1 MVNAAHGITRSRRH
15 GAAVTID
22 AVGKTYPVRN
32 GADVMA
38 LSPTTL
44 SIEPGEFVAVVGP
57 SGCGKSTLLS
67 MIAGLAAPSTG
78 RVEIDG
84 ESVIRPHPKVGVV
97 FQNDLLLY
105 WRTVADNILLP
116 VEIKGWKRDDYRARM
131 IALLK
136 QVGLADF
143 ASKFPGELSG
153 GMRQRVAICRA
164 LIQQPG
170 LLLMDEPFGALDALT
185 REQMII
191 DLQSM
196 WGELDNT
203 VLFITHSIDE
213 AVFLADRVLVM
224 SPRPGRIAL
233 DLRVA
238 LERPRKWRVHKDPQ
252 FQDYVTRIR
261 EIFEREGVLAERDVD
276 VDEVTQRSRAG
287 VPLVGEAR

>member
-1 MVNAAHGITRSRRH
+1 MSDRH
-15 GAAVTID
+15 GAAVTVD

-32 GADVMA
+32 GPDVMA

-67 MIAGLAAPSTG
+67 LIAGLDEPTTG
-78 RVEIDG
+78 RVLIDG
-84 ESVIRPHPKVGVV
+84 ENVVRPHPKVGVV

-131 IALLK
+131 LALLK
-136 QVGLADF
+136 QVGLADV
-143 ASKFPGELSG
+143 ASKYPGELSG

-196 WGELDNT
+196 WGALDNP

-213 AVFLADRVLVM
+213 AVFLADRVMVM
-224 SPRPGRIAL
+224 SPRPGASRSTCA
-233 DLRVA
+233 
-238 LERPRKWRVHKDPQ
+238 WRSSGRANGEC
-252 FQDYVTRIR
+252 TRIR
-261 EIFEREGVLAERDVD
+261 SSRNTSR
-276 VDEVTQRSRAG
+276 RSAKSLSAKACWPNLTSTKKRG
-287 VPLVGEAR
+287 PRRPLFRITRSHRHDHTRVA